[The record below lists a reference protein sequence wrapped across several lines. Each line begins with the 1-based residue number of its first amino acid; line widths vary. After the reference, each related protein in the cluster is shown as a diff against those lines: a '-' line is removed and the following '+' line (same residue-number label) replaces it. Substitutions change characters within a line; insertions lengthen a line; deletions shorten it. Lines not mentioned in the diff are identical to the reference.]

1 MQALILAGGL
11 GTRLRKVANNCP
23 KPMMQV
29 GGSPFLEYLILQLK
43 RYNLTEI
50 ILSIGYLGDK
60 IREYFQN
67 GRQWGVR
74 IRYSEEKAPLGTGG
88 AVKLA
93 EDFIKAD
100 DFLVLNGDSYLDMN
114 LNDLIRFHKL
124 QKALVTLALVEVHKP
139 DRYGL
144 VEIDDDYRITNF
156 RERGAVSKSSLING
170 GIYIFHKKIFGFIP
184 EGKISLEKDIFPI
197 LMGKRFYGKLH
208 KAYFVDIGIPEEY
221 DRVQKEFWRL
231 RNADSF

>member
-74 IRYSEEKAPLGTGG
+74 ILYSEEEVLLGTGG

-93 EDFIKAD
+93 EDFIKTD
-100 DFLVLNGDSYLDMN
+100 DFLVLNGDSYLDIN
-114 LNDLIRFHKL
+114 LNELIRFHKL

-144 VEIDDDYRITNF
+144 VEIDEDYRITNF
-156 RERGAVSKSSLING
+156 REKGTVSKSSLVNG
-170 GIYIFHKKIFGFIP
+170 GIYIFHRKIFGFIP
-184 EGKISLEKDIFPI
+184 ESNISLEKNIFPT
-197 LMGKRFYGKLH
+197 LRGKCSYGKPH
-208 KAYFVDIGIPEEY
+208 KAYFIDIGVPEEY

-231 RNADSF
+231 RNAHSF